1 MMMQINADEAQAHLS
16 RLLVRV
22 EGGEEFVIEKS
33 GVPVAKLIP
42 ISNVRAQQKS
52 LVEQHVAESK
62 QQIQNGQFFGPFS
75 TAEEA
80 IESLHKNSRRRK
92 STSKPKTR

>member
-1 MMMQINADEAQAHLS
+1 MQINADEAQTQLS

-22 EGGEEFVIEKS
+22 EGGEEIVIEKS

-42 ISNVRAQQKS
+42 ISHDRAQQQS

-62 QQIQNGQFFGPFS
+62 QQIQNGQFSGPFS

-80 IESLHKNSRRRK
+80 VESLHKNSRRK
-92 STSKPKTR
+92 KNSSKPKTRS